1 MKKLIIPLLILMCS
15 LGLAAQDMKVLVVM
29 PNNYGANYQCY
40 YEMFEQLGWDI
51 TTTAVN
57 PIVQPC
63 GAYAAQ
69 LGCPPVAVD
78 ILISNI
84 TDITI
89 FDCVMLMSSSSFVGN
104 PCIELINSQA
114 ALDLVVAANNADLIL
129 FTSCSSIRILAAADV
144 LQGVN
149 VQGPSSYQTEIVNAG
164 ANYIG
169 QKIPP
174 VIDGNVVSTMRG
186 QYYAM
191 QNIYAILTA
200 ITALEN

>member
-1 MKKLIIPLLILMCS
+1 MKKLIIPLLILMCY
-15 LGLAAQDMKVLVVM
+15 LGLAAQDVKALVVM

-40 YEMFEQLGWDI
+40 YEMFEQLGWDV

-57 PIVQPC
+57 ATVQPC
-63 GAYAAQ
+63 SGYAAP
-69 LGCPPVAVD
+69 LGCPPVTVD
-78 ILISNI
+78 ILIQDI
-84 TDITI
+84 TDVSLY
-89 FDCVMLMSSSSFVGN
+89 DCVMLMSSSSYVGN

-114 ALDLVVAANNADLIL
+114 ALDLVVAADNADLIL
-129 FTSCSSIRILAAADV
+129 FTSCSSIRVLAAADV

-149 VQGPSSYQTEIVNAG
+149 VQCPSTWQTEIVDAG
-164 ANYIG
+164 ANCIG

-174 VIDGNVVSTMRG
+174 VIDGNIVSTMRG

-191 QNIYAILTA
+191 QNIYAVLTA